1 MNPYQHLAKDPV
13 LKRLIKE
20 HGELILPTEKQYF
33 RVLCRAIIS
42 QQISNAAAAAV
53 TRRFEALFVGIPT
66 AKKAQETKPALIK
79 SAGLSQKKVEYI
91 KDLAEHFLSKKITPR
106 SFHSMSDEEI
116 IEELID
122 VRGIGRWTAEM
133 FIMFSL
139 GREDVFSYG
148 DIGLLNNIYK
158 FYFAGEKVPK
168 KELEPVVNQ
177 WAPYRSIASL
187 YLWKATDDKD
197 SPW

>member
-1 MNPYQHLAKDPV
+1 MNPYQQLARDPV
-13 LKRLIKE
+13 LKRLIKK
-20 HGELILPTEKQYF
+20 HGELVLPTQKQYF

-53 TRRFEALFVGIPT
+53 TKRFEALFVGIPT
-66 AKKAQETKPALIK
+66 AVKVQKTKPALIK

-91 KDLAEHFLSKKITPR
+91 KDLAEHFLSSKITPR
-106 SFHSMSDEEI
+106 KFHSLSDEEI
-116 IEELID
+116 IAELVD

-133 FIMFSL
+133 FIIFSL

-148 DIGLLNNIYK
+148 DIGLLNSIYEL
-158 FYFAGEKVPK
+158 YFNGEKVGK
-168 KELEPVVNQ
+168 KEIEPIVNA
-177 WAPYRSIASL
+177 WTPYRSIASL
-187 YLWKATDDKD
+187 YLWKSTDVKD

>member
-1 MNPYQHLAKDPV
+1 MNPYKYLAKDPV
-13 LKRLIKE
+13 LKKLIEK
-20 HGELILPTEKQYF
+20 HGELVLPTQKQYF
-33 RVLCRAIIS
+33 RILCRAIIS

-53 TRRFEALFVGIPT
+53 NRRFEALFVGIPT
-66 AKKAQETKPALIK
+66 AKKVQETKPALIK
-79 SAGLSQKKVEYI
+79 AAGLSQKKVEYI
-91 KDLAEHFLSKKITPR
+91 KDLADHFLSRKITPR
-106 SFHSMSDEEI
+106 KFHSMSDEEI
-116 IEELID
+116 IEELVD

-148 DIGLLNNIYK
+148 DIGLLNNVYAL
-158 FYFAGEKVPK
+158 YFGGEKVPK
-168 KELEPVVNQ
+168 KSVEEVVDK

-187 YLWKATDDKD
+187 YLWKATDDKN